1 MRAEGYTASEVF
13 GFSLYVQFT
22 PACACGD
29 DYRRGCKRF
38 SATGENLFLF
48 ALKLCSFNLPVFKNL
63 YRVMFYV
70 CRPNAEAGL
79 PDYAEVQPIFAF
91 PVCKNIAFFSSRTK
105 NPIERFYGPIDKIY
119 TST

>member
-1 MRAEGYTASEVF
+1 MLALVEGAVTMRAEGYTASEVF

-38 SATGENLFLF
+38 SATGKPFLF

-70 CRPNAEAGL
+70 RPECVGKL
-79 PDYAEVQPIFAF
+79 
-91 PVCKNIAFFSSRTK
+91 
-105 NPIERFYGPIDKIY
+105 
-119 TST
+119 

>member
-1 MRAEGYTASEVF
+1 MLALVEGAVTMRAEGYTASEVF

-22 PACACGD
+22 PACACGN

-70 CRPNAEAGL
+70 RPECVGKL
-79 PDYAEVQPIFAF
+79 
-91 PVCKNIAFFSSRTK
+91 
-105 NPIERFYGPIDKIY
+105 
-119 TST
+119 